1 MKTTDRILA
10 QRYARAFDGLSQS
23 AQQAAACFE
32 ALRMAGEQLKQAQT
46 FMQNPAVSSVQK
58 KAFVQE
64 LFSSE
69 KEVVAFLSA
78 LIEAKRYYLLDE
90 CVKEISLLLK
100 NRQGIVHANVQTA
113 FALTQEQKQRVEEAL
128 KVFSGKNI
136 EATYEVEPSLL
147 GGLRVRLADV
157 LIDGSLK
164 RKFEK
169 LREEITK

>member
-1 MKTTDRILA
+1 MKSTDRILA

-32 ALRMAGEQLKQAQT
+32 ALRMAAEQLKQAQT

-58 KAFVQE
+58 KAFVQD